1 MTAIITAKEF
11 VKKVQA
17 LEGVVIALWTEEST
31 KVQDYDYVRKVDHS
45 MTINEWIKCRI
56 QKKISG
62 VVVRVIDGTAA
73 APHRARTMQS
83 LRDSYK
89 REEPV
94 VKAKKKQKKATTDKF
109 KAAIAPKGI
118 DKAVNLDFLNGTQVH

>member
-31 KVQDYDYVRKVDHS
+31 KVQDYDYVRRVDHA

-56 QKKISG
+56 QKKVSG

-89 REEPV
+89 SKEQTT
-94 VKAKKKQKKATTDKF
+94 KAIKKQKKATAVKF
-109 KAAIAPKGI
+109 KATSAPKGI
-118 DKAVNLDFLNGTQVH
+118 DKAVNLDFLNRTQVH